1 MAIYSMSRRRLIA
14 LLALT
19 SILLITLDVRGS
31 AMIGRLRSVF
41 SLVIEPFDVAA
52 RTVSRPVLTAWNGI
66 VNYSDLERENE
77 NLRAQVDSQRGATV
91 EARAAILEYQELRTL
106 SQLLGSNNLPSVTV
120 QVQGDSP
127 GNFQNTIEI
136 NKGSIDHIAVGMP
149 VINGGGLVGRI
160 TEVFPH
166 SSVVLLV
173 VDPRFSVG
181 AKVLTPISSE
191 IDTAS
196 TTVTPDSSASLP
208 GTGTGTGTET
218 ATGSSVAGSTAT
230 SSSAPSS
237 TLPGTSAPSTMPPLI
252 VPVPTVTLLPGQTTL
267 PLPGDPLAPVVVASP
282 TTLPVVQPTTGTST
296 PGGVEVQRET
306 GTLSG
311 QGSGKALVLRFIDD
325 SATTGR
331 VAVGSTVQTAGGIRA
346 LAPAGLP
353 IGTVSRVTQ
362 PSGSRSPLI
371 EVQLSAG
378 DLSRLNFLRVLLY
391 VPNVSGG

>member
-31 AMIGRLRSVF
+31 AIIGRLRSVF

-181 AKVLTPISSE
+181 AKVLTPISSGL
-191 IDTAS
+191 DPSS
-196 TTVTPDSSASLP
+196 TTTAPGSSTSLP
-208 GTGTGTGTET
+208 GTDTATET
-218 ATGSSVAGSTAT
+218 ASSLPGSTAT
-230 SSSAPSS
+230 SVPVPTT
-237 TLPGTSAPSTMPPLI
+237 TLPGTSATSAPSTMAPLI

-267 PLPGDPLAPVVVASP
+267 PLPGDPLAPVVVAVP
-282 TTLPVVQPTTGTST
+282 TTLAVVQPTTGTST

-311 QGSGKALVLRFIDD
+311 QGSGKALVLRFVDD

-362 PSGSRSPLI
+362 PTGSRSPLI